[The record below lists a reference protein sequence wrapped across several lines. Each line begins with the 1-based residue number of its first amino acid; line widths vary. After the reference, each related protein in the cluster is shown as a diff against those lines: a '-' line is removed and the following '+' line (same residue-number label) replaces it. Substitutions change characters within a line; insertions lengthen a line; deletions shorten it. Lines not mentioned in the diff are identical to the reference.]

1 MPTEEICGFKSYG
14 PTPWAGAVL
23 SLPCWARSTGPCGP
37 PDSFQA
43 VSPKEL
49 SDSSS
54 FHSALQI
61 LELFLVL
68 SKGKYKTFY
77 LFCPAGAWKSGKT
90 QDCASSKPG
99 GDLPPHHD
107 L

>member
-1 MPTEEICGFKSYG
+1 MALRAVVPPPGLWKCSVSPAGHG
-14 PTPWAGAVL
+14 PQA
-23 SLPCWARSTGPCGP
+23 PCGP
-37 PDSFQA
+37 PHSFQA

-61 LELFLVL
+61 LELFLAL

-90 QDCASSKPG
+90 QGYASSKPG
-99 GDLPPHHD
+99 GDLPPPRD